1 MSLATR
7 HMKDTVTVWIKTGYD
22 ENDVY
27 ADESYSAPIHV
38 KCEYM
43 TGGTMQRDN
52 ESVEFQPS
60 STIYSV
66 VSIPF
71 GARVL
76 FGAHNDATPPS
87 NAEIVRK
94 QGFGTALRGQT
105 EYEAFTG

>member
-1 MSLATR
+1 MPLATR
-7 HMKDTVTVWIKTGYD
+7 HMKDTVTVWIKAGYD

-27 ADESYSAPIHV
+27 ADESYNTPIHV

-71 GARVL
+71 SARVL
-76 FGAHNDATPPS
+76 FGVHNDATPPS

-94 QGFGTALRGQT
+94 QGFGTALRGQA